1 MRTKIEY
8 ISKKCK
14 VILILL
20 LLCIN
25 NVHFSQKL
33 PTVTSRASN
42 SLKSGNW
49 YKIAIPQTSIYK
61 IDFDFMT
68 KNLKVPA
75 NELRFSTFGIFGYG
89 GGALEEDNAAPYFE
103 DLPENSI
110 QIQDANNNDIWD
122 SEDFV
127 LFFGKGPYGWKPEN
141 QQMKHT
147 SAYYSDL
154 QHFFILLKSLDHNL
168 AC

>member
-49 YKIAIPQTSIYK
+49 YKIAIPQTSVYK

-68 KNLKVPA
+68 KNLKVPS
-75 NELRFSTFGIFGYG
+75 NELRFSTFGIFGYS
-89 GGALEEDNAAPYFE
+89 GGA
-103 DLPENSI
+103 
-110 QIQDANNNDIWD
+110 
-122 SEDFV
+122 
-127 LFFGKGPYGWKPEN
+127 
-141 QQMKHT
+141 
-147 SAYYSDL
+147 
-154 QHFFILLKSLDHNL
+154 
-168 AC
+168 